1 MGHMMKD
8 LSVEFG
14 LSDIGRMPLRKNVNT
29 DLLFLRED
37 CQRRGGRIKR
47 GTE

>member
-14 LSDIGRMPLRKNVNT
+14 LSDIGRMSLRKNVNT
-29 DLLFLRED
+29 DLSFLRED
-37 CQRRGGRIKR
+37 CQRRRGRIKR